1 MPLTECRG
9 AGPRRPRLAR
19 ATSRRKTT
27 EDLLDELTSWGPRER
42 AGAFKHWLRG
52 SLSLVHLHVL
62 TVLEAQGPLAMS
74 KLADALDVSVASLT
88 GIIDRME
95 GRGLVERRHDP
106 ADRRVV
112 LVHPT
117 DAGDAVFR
125 EMAAERRKTLEPL
138 LGRMTD
144 DELESFLV
152 GLRALRRVRSE
163 MAEAAGRGGDR

>member
-1 MPLTECRG
+1 VTLNV
-9 AGPRRPRLAR
+9 RRRE
-19 ATSRRKTT
+19 TRRRTLQ
-27 EDLLDELTSWGPRER
+27 DLLDELTSWGPRER
-42 AGAFKHWLRG
+42 AGAFRQWLRG

-62 TVLEAQGPLAMS
+62 TVLEAEGPLPMS

-88 GIIDRME
+88 GIVDRME
-95 GRGLVERRHDP
+95 QRSLVERRHDP
-106 ADRRVV
+106 DDRRVV

-125 EMAAERRKTLEPL
+125 EMAAERRKMLEPL

-163 MAEAAGRGGDR
+163 MAEAAGHEGHR

>member
-1 MPLTECRG
+1 VALNSGRG
-9 AGPRRPRLAR
+9 GTRGRVVN
-19 ATSRRKTT
+19 
-27 EDLLDELTSWGPRER
+27 DLLDELTSWGPRER
-42 AGAFKHWLRG
+42 AGAFRQWLRG

-62 TVLEAQGPLAMS
+62 TVLEADGPLPMS

-95 GRGLVERRHDP
+95 GRGLVERHHDP
-106 ADRRVV
+106 DDRRVV
-112 LVHPT
+112 VVHPT
-117 DAGDAVFR
+117 DAGDAVFG

-138 LGRMTD
+138 LDRMTD

-163 MAEAAGRGGDR
+163 MVGSTGHEGDQ